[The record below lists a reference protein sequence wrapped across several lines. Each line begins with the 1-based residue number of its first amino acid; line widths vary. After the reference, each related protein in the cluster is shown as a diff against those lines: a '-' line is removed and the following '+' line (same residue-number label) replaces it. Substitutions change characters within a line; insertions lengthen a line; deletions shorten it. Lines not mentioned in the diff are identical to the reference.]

1 MGKKAADAI
10 SVFIVDDHAV
20 VREGLRTFLGMLEGI
35 AIVGEAAS
43 GEEALQKIG
52 KAAPAVVLMDLM
64 MPGMGGIEAIKR
76 LRGAHPGIK
85 VIALTSFSGDDA
97 VFPAIKAGVSA
108 YLLKDAGPRE
118 LEDAIR
124 AAARGEVRLHPD
136 VTRRLMDGLAGGQEA
151 APAGGLTEREREVL
165 GCLGRGMSN
174 KEIAGELFISEK
186 TVKTHV
192 SAVLA
197 KLDLADRTQ
206 AALYAARHG
215 VSGAPRGDA
224 PGT

>member
-1 MGKKAADAI
+1 MTMGKKQTEAI
-10 SVFIVDDHAV
+10 RVFIVDDHAV
-20 VREGLRTFLGMLEGI
+20 VREGLRTFLGMLDGI
-35 AIVGEAAS
+35 ELVGEAAS

-52 KAAPAVVLMDLM
+52 KAAPNVTLMDLM
-64 MPGMGGIEAIKR
+64 MPGMGGIEAIRR
-76 LRGAHPGIK
+76 LHESSPEIK

-136 VTRRLMDGLAGGQEA
+136 VTKKLMTGLAGGGDKQPEEE
-151 APAGGLTEREREVL
+151 LTSREQDVL
-165 GCLGRGMSN
+165 RCLGKGMSN
-174 KEIAGELFISEK
+174 KEIGASLFISEK

-197 KLDLADRTQ
+197 KLNLQDRTQ
-206 AALYAARHG
+206 AALYAAK
-215 VSGAPRGDA
+215 RGLA
-224 PGT
+224 

>member
-1 MGKKAADAI
+1 MGKKPAETI
-10 SVFIVDDHAV
+10 KVFIVDDHAV
-20 VREGLRTFLGMLEGI
+20 VREGLRTFLGMLDGI
-35 AIVGEAAS
+35 ELAGEAAN

-52 KAAPAVVLMDLM
+52 KAAPHVVLMDLM
-64 MPGMGGIEAIKR
+64 MPGMGGIEATRR
-76 LRGAHPGIK
+76 LHDTNPEIK

-97 VFPAIKAGVSA
+97 IFPAIKAGVSA

-118 LEDAIR
+118 LEDAVR

-136 VTRRLMDGLAGGQEA
+136 VTRRLMSGLAGGADKPPEEE
-151 APAGGLTEREREVL
+151 LTLREKEVL

-197 KLDLADRTQ
+197 KLNLSDRTQ
-206 AALYAARHG
+206 AALYAAKRG
-215 VSGAPRGDA
+215 LAFKPR
-224 PGT
+224 

>member
-1 MGKKAADAI
+1 MGKKSAETVR
-10 SVFIVDDHAV
+10 VFVVDDHAV
-20 VREGLRTFLGMLEGI
+20 VREGLRTFLGMLDGI
-35 AIVGEAAS
+35 ELAGEAAN

-52 KAAPAVVLMDLM
+52 KAAPHVVLMDLM
-64 MPGMGGIEAIKR
+64 MPGMGGIEATRR
-76 LRGAHPGIK
+76 LHESHPEIK

-97 VFPAIKAGVSA
+97 IFPAIKAGVSA

-118 LEDAIR
+118 LEDAVR

-136 VTRRLMDGLAGGQEA
+136 VTRRLMTGLAGGADKRPEED
-151 APAGGLTEREREVL
+151 LTPREKEVL

-197 KLDLADRTQ
+197 KLDLSDRTQ
-206 AALYAARHG
+206 AALYAAR
-215 VSGAPRGDA
+215 RGLA
-224 PGT
+224 KKPL

>member
-1 MGKKAADAI
+1 MGKKSAETVR
-10 SVFIVDDHAV
+10 VFVVDDHAV
-20 VREGLRTFLGMLEGI
+20 VREGLRTFFGMLDGI
-35 AIVGEAAS
+35 ELAGEAAN

-52 KAAPAVVLMDLM
+52 KAAPHVVLMDLM
-64 MPGMGGIEAIKR
+64 MPGMGGIEATRR
-76 LRGAHPGIK
+76 LHETHPEIK

-97 VFPAIKAGVSA
+97 IFPAIKAGVSA

-118 LEDAIR
+118 LEDAVR

-136 VTRRLMDGLAGGQEA
+136 VTRRLMTGLAGGA
-151 APAGGLTEREREVL
+151 DKAPEEELTSREKEVL

-197 KLDLADRTQ
+197 KLDLSDRTQ
-206 AALYAARHG
+206 AALYAARRG
-215 VSGAPRGDA
+215 LAEKPR
-224 PGT
+224 